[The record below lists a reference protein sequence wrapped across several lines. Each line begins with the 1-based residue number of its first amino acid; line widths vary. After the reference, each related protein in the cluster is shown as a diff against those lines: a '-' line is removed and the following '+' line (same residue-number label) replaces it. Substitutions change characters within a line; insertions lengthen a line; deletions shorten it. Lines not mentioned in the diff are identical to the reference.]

1 MAVFT
6 LVAEYQ
12 GKSFTCQV
20 IGSSAEDVVSLFLS
34 SVYPNARQ
42 TGLGPQAPEL
52 TDVDVIYITPMTDL
66 VNVWTVSIGKS
77 GKYVSVV
84 CVLTA
89 SQAGA

>member
-20 IGSSAEDVVSLFLS
+20 IGSSAEEAVSIFLS
-34 SVYPNARQ
+34 SVYPNARH

-52 TDVDVIYITPMTDL
+52 TDADVIYITPMTDL
-66 VNVWTVSIGKS
+66 VNVWAVSIGKS
-77 GKYVSVV
+77 GKYVSAA
-84 CVLTA
+84 CVLTT
-89 SQAGA
+89 S

>member
-12 GKSFTCQV
+12 GKSFACQV
-20 IGSSAEDVVSLFLS
+20 IGSSAEEAVSLFLS
-34 SVYPNARQ
+34 SVYPNACQ

-52 TDVDVIYITPMTDL
+52 TDADVIYITPMTNL
-66 VNVWTVSIGKS
+66 VNVWAVSTGKS

-89 SQAGA
+89 AQAGA

>member
-6 LVAEYQ
+6 LVAQYQ

-20 IGSSAEDVVSLFLS
+20 IGSNAEEVVSLFLS
-34 SVYPNARQ
+34 TIYPHTCR

-52 TDVDVIYITPMTDL
+52 TDADVIYITPMIDL
-66 VNVWTVSIGKS
+66 INVWAVSIGKS
-77 GKYVSVV
+77 GKYVSVA